1 MSDAYVRP
9 DVRAFLDQLAANK
22 APPLGSVPIEQSRAM
37 FRATRPL
44 IEAEAMPVR
53 HVVDMQYEGP
63 AGPLAMRCYDDRDE
77 RGDGTAIVFIH
88 GGGFTL
94 SDIDEYDSVAREYAR
109 LTLLPVFSI
118 DYRLAPEHPFPAA
131 PDDCEAAIRFIAS
144 DSITLPF
151 EITDLVLSG
160 DSAGGN
166 LAIVTTL
173 ALLQKPARV
182 PVIALAPIYPAVSDS
197 DRSQS
202 LQRFGKGYM
211 LEKSSLRYFMQSYA
225 APPGDPRHHVIDT
238 DLSALPPTLV
248 MTATLDPL
256 HDQGIDF
263 VETLRQANV
272 PFRHYE
278 AEGNIHGLIT
288 CRKICPSSQG
298 DLDIYLAML
307 VEMLNGQDK

>member
-173 ALLQKPARV
+173 ALLHKPARV
-182 PVIALAPIYPAVSDS
+182 PVIALAPIYPAVTGCRAARPVAPGSVRGATWPPRAATRGGRRDPARGRGAS
-197 DRSQS
+197 RRDRTGGSFPPVRS
-202 LQRFGKGYM
+202 PRG
-211 LEKSSLRYFMQSYA
+211 R
-225 APPGDPRHHVIDT
+225 APGAR
-238 DLSALPPTLV
+238 
-248 MTATLDPL
+248 
-256 HDQGIDF
+256 
-263 VETLRQANV
+263 R
-272 PFRHYE
+272 
-278 AEGNIHGLIT
+278 
-288 CRKICPSSQG
+288 
-298 DLDIYLAML
+298 
-307 VEMLNGQDK
+307 